1 MNKIWAALRGKVSGL
16 EDALI
21 ALVMLA
27 SFASVY
33 YSSTQL
39 SKPGVTMWIS
49 VAIGIAAVGY
59 LVVAS
64 GKACHAWH
72 QRRLGA
78 LVFNLMLLGAA
89 FAWETKAHMSTA
101 SLNEEGV
108 SIKQAA
114 KSQTHSSAKDA
125 VNEAAAKVSGLR
137 KSRDDLQASAYEA
150 KPKIGDRIVASS
162 VEADAH
168 IKMSKAHRFWK
179 MTDECTSTGGKA
191 TSAFCREYAEAVG
204 ALSAISVNEGRLVKL
219 GKASEALAI
228 AELELKEARASL
240 GTTDVAVS
248 GDRSDTKNMTKVAGW
263 LGFSSYDA
271 ELANATLMLMVMSLF
286 LIIAKW
292 GRTAEEY
299 AGVDLPSWIDWSR
312 WHSVFIKGEW
322 TPKARTGPGGVA
334 VTLEDNRHLQSAL
347 SDALK
352 GYKPN

>member
-1 MNKIWAALRGKVSGL
+1 M
-16 EDALI
+16 
-21 ALVMLA
+21 
-27 SFASVY
+27 
-33 YSSTQL
+33 
-39 SKPGVTMWIS
+39 
-49 VAIGIAAVGY
+49 
-59 LVVAS
+59 
-64 GKACHAWH
+64 
-72 QRRLGA
+72 GA

-114 KSQTHSSAKDA
+114 KFQTHSSANEA
-125 VNEAAAKVSGLR
+125 VNEAAATVNGLR
-137 KSRDDLQASAYEA
+137 RSRDDLQASAYEA

-168 IKMSKAHRFWK
+168 IKMSKAHRFWN
-179 MTDECTSTGGKA
+179 MTDGCKSTGGKA
-191 TSAFCREYAEAVG
+191 TSQFCKEFAEATG
-204 ALSAISVNEGRLVKL
+204 ALSAIAVNEGRVAKL
-219 GKASEALAI
+219 DRVS
-228 AELELKEARASL
+228 AELSAAQIKLDTARAAL
-240 GTTDVAVS
+240 GTTDVSVS

-263 LGFSSYDA
+263 LGFASYDA

-299 AGVDLPSWIDWSR
+299 AGVDLPSWIDWGR

-322 TPKARTGPGGVA
+322 APKARTGPGNVA

-347 SDALK
+347 SEALK
-352 GYKPN
+352 GYKSN

>member
-1 MNKIWAALRGKVSGL
+1 MNKIWTALRAKFGGL
-16 EDALI
+16 EDLLI
-21 ALVMLA
+21 TLVMLA

-39 SKPGVTMWIS
+39 SQPGLLRYIS
-49 VAIGIAAVGY
+49 IAIGIAAVGY

-72 QRRLGA
+72 QRRAGSLA
-78 LVFNLMLLGAA
+78 LNVLLLCAA
-89 FAWETKAHMSTA
+89 LSWETKAHMSTA

-108 SIKQAA
+108 SIKQMTS
-114 KSQTHSSAKDA
+114 SQRHTSAKDA

-168 IKMSKAHRFWK
+168 IKMSQAHRFWSV
-179 MTDECTSTGGKA
+179 TDKCTATGGKQ
-191 TSAFCREYAEAVG
+191 TSQFCREYSEAVG
-204 ALSAISVNEGRLVKL
+204 ALSAIAVNEARVAKL
-219 GKASEALAI
+219 EKVSAALTA
-228 AELELKEARASL
+228 AEGELKEARASL

-263 LGFSSYDA
+263 LGFASYDA

-292 GRTAEEY
+292 SRTAEQY
-299 AGVDLPSWIDWSR
+299 AGVDLPTWVDWSR
-312 WHSVFIKGEW
+312 WHTVIVKGEW
-322 TPKARTGPGGVA
+322 QPKSRTTPGGVT
-334 VTLEDNRHLQSAL
+334 VQLEDNRRLHAGIAE
-347 SDALK
+347 ALK
-352 GYKPN
+352 DWK